1 MTMEVMEKGDN
12 VELNTHVAEVAEEAV
27 APPKKEKELNLPP
40 KQDFTDEEMAE
51 ILTRT
56 VPKRNCKHCYGR
68 GQMGRNV
75 VTGKRIVCVCVD
87 KAARIIAK
95 EVAARRA
102 TYKHE
107 VKEIAE
113 DAVSSGITIINPA
126 DSKTE

>member
-1 MTMEVMEKGDN
+1 MTMAVMEKGDN
-12 VELNTHVAEVAEEAV
+12 VELNTQVAEAAEEAV

-113 DAVSSGITIINPA
+113 DAVSGGITVINPA